1 MTFHLSFARECKI
14 GSSLLYDKSIKKKK
28 KSLYCLRISIS
39 VMSVAQDKSFQI
51 KWKIIK
57 GLNIP
62 SFLIAPVD
70 PSVVVPEMI
79 EHLLRPFRPSPNKI
93 LITTTKSDIW
103 GKKNQNKKKNQQERN
118 KIYRTFLSFTD
129 NSPSLNCCSRW
140 CNSFKPKPV
149 RSLPNSRLHNQ
160 NKKYIEFALFEKSIN
175 KKPN

>member
-103 GKKNQNKKKNQQERN
+103 GKKIKRRKQINRKEIKSTEP
-118 KIYRTFLSFTD
+118 S
-129 NSPSLNCCSRW
+129 SPSQTIA
-140 CNSFKPKPV
+140 
-149 RSLPNSRLHNQ
+149 LHLTAAQ
-160 NKKYIEFALFEKSIN
+160 GDAILLSPSQSDPYPTAVYIIRTKNI
-175 KKPN
+175 